1 MNCFAVDGGKTR
13 PQLSTRNAPPVASI
27 REPTRE
33 FVLVLE
39 PIERAIRAT
48 WEIRQAGS
56 LQPLEAETATFPDRD
71 TAYQWGVL
79 RGREKGFVQ
88 IVTIDRVTPNGPV
101 LGIAD

>member
-1 MNCFAVDGGKTR
+1 
-13 PQLSTRNAPPVASI
+13 VASF

-39 PIERAIRAT
+39 AVERTIKAT

-71 TAYQWGVL
+71 AAYQWGVL
-79 RGREKGFVQ
+79 KGREKGFVQ
-88 IVTIDRVTPNGPV
+88 IVIIDRATPSAPP
-101 LGIAD
+101 LGMGASKLNRTRDLP